1 MPQQHEQRELA
12 AILALDMVA
21 YSRLM
26 EADER
31 ETIARHKSHFSDLI
45 APTISTHQGRIVK
58 TMGDGLLVV
67 FASAVDAVECAVAI
81 QRAMPEREV
90 GASPDQLIQ
99 YRIGINLGDIVID
112 GDDILGDGVNVAAQI
127 EAIADVGGVCLSGTT
142 FDQLKQTVD
151 VGYEFLDD
159 VGQYVEAIGLVQ
171 GIGDELTAQAFRQ
184 AVQQLNFLLGLQGV
198 DNFDRV
204 LAQKAEILLCFLRLG
219 QRPTADFLNHF
230 RVAFQ
235 QAHEMIAEAVAKFLD
250 PCRQLLATRHR
261 FDRPFPERAEHG
273 GVLDF

>member
-1 MPQQHEQRELA
+1 MELTWPRNPSFAKLVHIVPGTLMPQQHEQRELA

-21 YSRLM
+21 YSRPM

-112 GDDILGDGVNVAAQI
+112 GDDILGDGVNVAARI

-151 VGYEFLDD
+151 VGYEFL
-159 VGQYVEAIGLVQ
+159 GE
-171 GIGDELTAQAFRQ
+171 RQ
-184 AVQQLNFLLGLQGV
+184 VKNITQSV
-198 DNFDRV
+198 
-204 LAQKAEILLCFLRLG
+204 
-219 QRPTADFLNHF
+219 
-230 RVAFQ
+230 
-235 QAHEMIAEAVAKFLD
+235 
-250 PCRQLLATRHR
+250 
-261 FDRPFPERAEHG
+261 
-273 GVLDF
+273 